1 MAVGDPAA
9 LHHPDQSSPRATR
22 PDLPGKKKRK
32 KNHRRKNR
40 GQKVTDQHRRQV
52 DRAGEGS
59 SGRGSSAG
67 SGRRDVHVTAR
78 AGGGG
83 RGDGGNRAA
92 RRDDDPLPPAS
103 ASSPFPSLS
112 HGLPHG
118 DGGSGATAEQR
129 AAAGGPIDG

>member
-1 MAVGDPAA
+1 
-9 LHHPDQSSPRATR
+9 
-22 PDLPGKKKRK
+22 
-32 KNHRRKNR
+32 
-40 GQKVTDQHRRQV
+40 
-52 DRAGEGS
+52 
-59 SGRGSSAG
+59 
-67 SGRRDVHVTAR
+67 VTAR

-129 AAAGGPIDG
+129 AAAGGPIDGWHGWLLVAVSGGGGPGKPVFGGGDGDRRRWRYPYPCFAGLRATPRVSLNITS